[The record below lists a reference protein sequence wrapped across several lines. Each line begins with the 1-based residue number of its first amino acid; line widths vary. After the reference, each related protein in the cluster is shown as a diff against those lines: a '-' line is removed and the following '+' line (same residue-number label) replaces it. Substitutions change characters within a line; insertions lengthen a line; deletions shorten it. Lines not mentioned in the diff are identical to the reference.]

1 MDAAGDKLMQELRDV
16 VDAAEALLGAT
27 AGDEGERL
35 QEMRGRAEEAL
46 RKARATLEGAG
57 KDVEEQIRA
66 HPFAAVGIA
75 AAIGVVLGVLLAR
88 K

>member
-1 MDAAGDKLMQELRDV
+1 MDAAGDKLMQELREV
-16 VDAAEALLGAT
+16 VEAAEALLGAT
-27 AGDEGERL
+27 ADEGGERVR
-35 QEMRGRAEEAL
+35 EMRERAEETL
-46 RKARATLEGAG
+46 RKARATLQGAG
-57 KDVEEQIRA
+57 RDAEEQIRA

>member
-16 VDAAEALLGAT
+16 VAAAEALLGAT
-27 AGDEGERL
+27 ADEGGEGI
-35 QEMRGRAEEAL
+35 QAMRAQAEETL

>member
-1 MDAAGDKLMQELRDV
+1 MDAADDKLMQELRDV
-16 VDAAEALLGAT
+16 VTAAEALLGAT
-27 AGDEGERL
+27 AEEGGERI
-35 QEMRGRAEEAL
+35 QAMRAQAEETL

-66 HPFAAVGIA
+66 HPFAAVGMA

>member
-16 VDAAEALLGAT
+16 VEAAEALLGAT
-27 AGDEGERL
+27 AEEGGERV